1 MDRPAG
7 TASFPALNSGAAT
20 ADRLTEDATLLSDF
34 LLALPMLMF
43 GLVCHE
49 VAHAWTA
56 LRQGDPTAWQ
66 LGRVTL
72 NPIPHIDPFMT
83 LLLPAMMWFATGGS
97 FVFGGA
103 KPVPVIPRNY
113 RNYVRGDLIVSGAGI
128 VTNLGLALIWVLCFI
143 LLGVIHDL
151 TGGAGTSTV
160 TTAQRMLNW
169 GIYLNLLLAFFNLIP
184 IPPLDGSKLL
194 YHALPPRI
202 GAAYRSLDRFGM
214 LPLLVILVF
223 FRDLLTLLLTPL
235 RVGYS
240 QLMTLAS
247 PFAVGEEW
255 NIFIR

>member
-1 MDRPAG
+1 
-7 TASFPALNSGAAT
+7 
-20 ADRLTEDATLLSDF
+20 
-34 LLALPMLMF
+34 MLMF
-43 GLVCHE
+43 ALVCHE

-83 LLLPAMMWFATGGS
+83 LILPALMWMATSGQ

-103 KPVPVIPRNY
+103 KPVPVVPRNY

-128 VTNLGLALIWVLCFI
+128 VTNILLALVCTLLFVALGL
-143 LLGVIHDL
+143 IHDL

-194 YHALPPRI
+194 YHALPPRL
-202 GAAYRSLDRFGM
+202 GSAYRALDRFGM
-214 LPLLVILVF
+214 LPLLMILVF
-223 FRDLLTLLLTPL
+223 FRPLLVVLLTPL
-235 RVGYS
+235 WVGYS
-240 QLMTLAS
+240 QLMTLAR
-247 PFAVGEEW
+247 PFAVGVDW
-255 NIFIR
+255 NIFLR